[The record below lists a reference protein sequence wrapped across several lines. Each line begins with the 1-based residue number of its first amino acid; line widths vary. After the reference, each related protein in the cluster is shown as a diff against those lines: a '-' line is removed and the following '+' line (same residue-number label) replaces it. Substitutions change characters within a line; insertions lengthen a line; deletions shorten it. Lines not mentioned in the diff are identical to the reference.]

1 MKTQSSR
8 IITTFFYALVLTTS
22 LQTRADSS
30 TPDAAS
36 PWYKFNKPLTYYQSE
51 EALSIADQ
59 VVLFQRATGGWGK
72 SIDPST
78 PRSVIEQQTIKLK
91 DRGIALA
98 VDSPNY
104 GKYSHQ
110 ASTFDNHATWA
121 HLRFLLRVYKLN
133 PNERYLKTIESGF
146 NFVFQAQNR
155 QGGFPQNFP
164 NIHGLGGLLTL
175 NDKATTGTLWALK
188 ECLSEM
194 SSALSPKLRQAC
206 KNHFEKGIEFLV
218 NTQIKHRGVL
228 TGWAQQYTSD
238 LLPAKGRVYEPIA
251 IAAQETTEVIKLLM
265 SIKQPSAEV
274 VNAIKS
280 AVTWL
285 ERTKIHNRKVIK
297 TKSVKPVI
305 TTKMTIREYEGA
317 EQKTIRVQNAGY
329 DKQII
334 GAQGAVIWARFY
346 SVDQNSPVFSDWDGG
361 LYQDLSD
368 ISYERRIGYM
378 WYGTWPKTLLRRD
391 WPNWRRKYLPI

>member
-8 IITTFFYALVLTTS
+8 IITTFFYALVLITS

-30 TPDAAS
+30 TPDAVS

-133 PNERYLKTIESGF
+133 PNERYLKAIESGF

-188 ECLSEM
+188 ECHSETF
-194 SSALSPKLRQAC
+194 SALSPKLRQAC

-218 NTQIKHRGVL
+218 STQIKHRGVL

-274 VNAIKS
+274 VNAIKA